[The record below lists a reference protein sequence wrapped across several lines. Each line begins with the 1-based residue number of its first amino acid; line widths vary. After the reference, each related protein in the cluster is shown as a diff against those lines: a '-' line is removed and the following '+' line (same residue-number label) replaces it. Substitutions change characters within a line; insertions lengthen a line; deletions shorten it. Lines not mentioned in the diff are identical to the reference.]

1 MSLALDLPLEQLLTL
16 GGDTRLEIN
25 PRTGKNRY
33 HCTPLPSDTV
43 PFGSCTSSSISWRGF
58 EAARHTLLVMR
69 SKRDSLAAASE
80 CARFI
85 RQKLAELLTLP
96 DGVEVALGPSGTD
109 VELLALALAAGCNNR
124 PVVNIVVGPTEVGSG
139 TPLAAACCHYD
150 TLTPGGACVVAGEA
164 VDRALA
170 ARVDVRTVELRTTSG
185 TMLPESEIDASV
197 IELVIDA
204 CEADAIVL
212 LHIVA
217 HSKTGVHAP
226 SLACVDRLQEL
237 GEDVV
242 VVVDAAQGRFSR
254 RGLREVLQKGYLVMF
269 TGSKFY
275 GGPPFSGA
283 LLVPPKFHPHKRG
296 LTSLPQGFRDYFSAV
311 EMPECW
317 GSIRQTL
324 RTEPNLGAILRWS
337 AAIAEM
343 EAYYAA
349 PPESRLRV
357 LRAFEADVP
366 KILGDSA
373 TIRLLPHFPPLY
385 DDSSQRLLE
394 SKTTVFGF
402 WVIPKG
408 AQHPLDK
415 AVLKRLHA
423 DLATDLSTVHP
434 QLDPQVVAPKYH
446 VGQPVDLGSAG
457 HVLRVALGGELIT
470 RVAVDDRIGETL
482 ERRIDWLRSQI
493 HGLRRKIECLAEL
506 YSLNAPAESS
516 TFMVR

>member
-25 PRTGKNRY
+25 PATGRNRY
-33 HCTPLPSDTV
+33 HCTPKPSDAV
-43 PFGSCTSSSISWRGF
+43 PFGSCTSSSISQRGF
-58 EAARHTLLVMR
+58 EAAQHTLLALR
-69 SKRDSLAAASE
+69 ARKDRFAAVCE
-80 CARFI
+80 YARII
-85 RQKLAELLTLP
+85 RQRLSNLLAIP

-109 VELLALALAAGCNNR
+109 VELLALALAAGSGDR

-139 TPLAAACCHYD
+139 TSLAAACRHYD
-150 TLTPGGACVVAGEA
+150 SLTPSGTRVIVGDP
-164 VDRALA
+164 VDQVLA
-170 ARVDVRTVELRTTSG
+170 DRVEVRTVDLRTSSG
-185 TMLPESEIDASV
+185 DMLPESEIDAAV
-197 IELVIDA
+197 VELVIEA

-226 SLACVDRLQEL
+226 SLSCVDRLQRI

-283 LLVPPKFHPHKRG
+283 LLVPPKYHPRHRN
-296 LTSLPQGFRDYFSAV
+296 LTRFPHGFRDYFSAA
-311 EMPECW
+311 EMPDSWDEF
-317 GSIRQTL
+317 RQTL
-324 RTEPNLGAILRWS
+324 GAMPNVGAILRWS

-343 EAYYAA
+343 EAYYKSPPAA
-349 PPESRLRV
+349 RLRV

-366 KILGDSA
+366 RILGHST
-373 TIRLLPHFPPLY
+373 TIRMLPHFPPLY

-402 WVIPKG
+402 WVMPPA
-408 AQHPLDK
+408 AQRFLNRT
-415 AVLKRLHA
+415 ALKQLHA
-423 DLATDLSTVHP
+423 DLTTDLTTIYP
-434 QLDPQVVAPKYH
+434 QLDPQVVAEQYH
-446 VGQPVDLGSAG
+446 VGQPVDLGLAG
-457 HVLRVALGGELIT
+457 CVLRVALGGELIT
-470 RVAVDDRIGETL
+470 RVATDMRIGETL
-482 ERRIDWLRSQI
+482 DQRIAWLQSKLF
-493 HGLRRKIECLAEL
+493 GLRRKIECLARR
-506 YSLNAPAESS
+506 YSPESS
-516 TFMVR
+516 VEFSKSVVY